1 MVSLLC
7 YLLCMY
13 VFYVLIN
20 KGTMKRTSHA
30 RKKVNLLKRFEYDS
44 ITYRANK
51 QVIHFF
57 TFKSFRCKLG
67 SKFAENFDSFKMK
80 RL

>member
-1 MVSLLC
+1 
-7 YLLCMY
+7 
-13 VFYVLIN
+13 
-20 KGTMKRTSHA
+20 MKRTSHA

-51 QVIHFF
+51 QIIHFF

-67 SKFAENFDSFKMK
+67 SKFAENFGSFKMK